1 MDENMKMHFRQL
13 LEQKK
18 SETEQNLEQMKDQGS
33 PHQTD
38 ADSYSELSHYDNH
51 PAELATDLFQVQMNN
66 ALLVHQEARLKDIR
80 EALKRVDKG
89 TYGTCR
95 LCGKEIGTER
105 LDIMPEASL
114 CIDCADEKAADVAE
128 MKNNAESVENELHVK
143 RYLDAWDDA
152 EFEGHDQLNDV
163 LKYGSSDTP
172 QDFSQNRDMEEYY
185 TNEVDNQGIVDDMDK
200 VSNEEYK
207 RQLPD

>member
-1 MDENMKMHFRQL
+1 MDGNAKMHFREL
-13 LEQKK
+13 LAEKK
-18 SETEQNLEQMKDQGS
+18 KEVEHTLEQMKDMGS

-38 ADSYSELSHYDNH
+38 ADQYSELSHYDNH
-51 PAELATDLFQVQMNN
+51 PAELGSDLFQVEMNN
-66 ALLVHQEARLKDIR
+66 ALLVHQEARLKDID
-80 EALKRVDKG
+80 EAMQRLENG
-89 TYGTCR
+89 TYGRCR
-95 LCGKEIGTER
+95 LCGKDIGTER
-105 LDIMPEASL
+105 LDIMSEASL
-114 CIDCADEKAADVAE
+114 CIDCADDKAADVAE
-128 MKNNAESVENELHVK
+128 MKSNAESVENELHVK

-163 LKYGSSDTP
+163 LKYGSSDSP

-200 VSNEEYK
+200 ITNDEYR